1 MNFSCK
7 AINRDMQSCVGTD
20 NSPTPNPSFIL
31 MGRKSIDLLEKEYIA
46 FKNELDA
53 RKKKITDFRVKNE
66 TVSISNSQILRL
78 NIGGKEINTRRQT
91 LQAIPESKLA
101 WLFSG
106 RWDHLLRRD
115 KYERI
120 YLDIDSRWFEKIL
133 DFLRSSK
140 FHTSNQMIKLP
151 TIANEDKFG
160 TETLFDFFGLNDFV
174 TEHNAKFLFQSSI
187 ISDATSKEL
196 LMEWVNQTTPSQP
209 SNLDLLYRGSR
220 DGFQASKFHELCD
233 NKGETVTIIKTTSGY
248 VFGGYSDVAWDS
260 SITYKQSSK
269 SFLFSLISPQGNN
282 PIKMSLKSTP
292 HNHAIYCCSSQL
304 PTFGGG
310 HDLLIADHCN
320 ANQTNS
326 SNLNNTYEAPS
337 GIAIYFAGSR
347 NFQVQEMEVF
357 HLIRKSDIANE
368 TAESVQ
374 RAQMYPRNESCS
386 RYNSLLDFIDEY
398 ESQLHKLKDYE
409 KEIEV
414 EERLIKEEVQFMHN
428 FIRSSD
434 EDKDEIIYFNVGG
447 TIVCVMKDTLN
458 QLPNSLLAKQ
468 YGARTYKPQ
477 PDELDVEGNIFL
489 DVNPYCFEKIISY
502 TRLKRISKTGA
513 HFMAVVPTDQAETFM
528 RLINYYNVNEIFEA
542 EDNSSVN
549 FSSDIVNITQ
559 FFASLKTW
567 LSEARMHHLDLL
579 YRGSRDGFQAS
590 KFHELCDN
598 KGETVTIIKTT
609 SGYVFGGYSDVAWDS
624 SITYKQSSKSFL
636 FSLISPQGNNP
647 IKMSLK
653 STPHN
658 HAIYCCSSQLPTFG
672 GGNDILIADHCNA
685 NQTSYS
691 NLNSTY
697 EAPSRNTNYFV
708 GSRNFQ
714 VQAIEVFRI
723 IHN

>member
-174 TEHNAKFLFQSSI
+174 KEHNAKFLFQSSI
-187 ISDATSKEL
+187 ISDAKSKEV

-209 SNLDLLYRGSR
+209 SNLTLLYRGSR

-233 NKGETVTIIKTTSGY
+233 NKGETVTIIKTTSGC

-260 SITYKQSSK
+260 SNTWKQSSK

-282 PIKMSLKSTP
+282 PIKMNLKSAP
-292 HNHAIYCCSSQL
+292 HNKAIYSHLSYF
-304 PTFGGG
+304 PIFGAGN
-310 HDLLIADHCN
+310 DLLIADNCN
-320 ANQTNS
+320 ADQTS
-326 SNLNNTYEAPS
+326 YSNLNKTYEAPS
-337 GIAIYFAGSR
+337 GNANYFVGSK
-347 NFQVQEMEVF
+347 NFQVQEIEVF
-357 HLIRKSDIANE
+357 QVIRKSDVANDIV
-368 TAESVQ
+368 ESVR

-477 PDELDVEGNIFL
+477 PDELDDGGNIFL

-502 TRLKRISKTGA
+502 LRLKRISKTGV
-513 HFMAVVPTDQAETFM
+513 HVLPVIQTDQSDTFTQ
-528 RLINYYNVNEIFEA
+528 LINYYNMNEIVSGHV
-542 EDNSSVN
+542 NSLILN
-549 FSSDIVNITQ
+549 FFQ
-559 FFASLKTW
+559 FAVTLRIW
-567 LSEARMHHLDLL
+567 LADQSINEFDLL

-609 SGYVFGGYSDVAWDS
+609 SGCVFGGYSDVAWDS
-624 SITYKQSSKSFL
+624 SNTWKQSSKSFL

-647 IKMSLK
+647 IKMNLK
-653 STPHN
+653 SAPHN
-658 HAIYCCSSQLPTFG
+658 KAIYSHLSYFPIFG
-672 GGNDILIADHCNA
+672 AGNDLLIADSCNA
-685 NQTSYS
+685 DQTSSS
-691 NLNSTY
+691 NLNKTY
-697 EAPSRNTNYFV
+697 EAPSGNANYFV
-708 GSRNFQ
+708 GSKNFQ
-714 VQAIEVFRI
+714 VEDIEVFQI
-723 IHN
+723 IRN